1 MACGKKC
8 TRPARDP
15 RVTQGNIL
23 VPLRGGVAPLPE
35 VPHPAYQS
43 WVASACGTSLVTSLW
58 RSARTGDAQQFK
70 KRERST

>member
-1 MACGKKC
+1 M
-8 TRPARDP
+8 
-15 RVTQGNIL
+15 L
-23 VPLRGGVAPLPE
+23 VRLRGGVAPLPE

>member
-1 MACGKKC
+1 M
-8 TRPARDP
+8 
-15 RVTQGNIL
+15 L
-23 VPLRGGVAPLPE
+23 VRLRGGVAPLPE

-70 KRERST
+70 KRERSASRALTPQRTKKATKNA

>member
-1 MACGKKC
+1 M
-8 TRPARDP
+8 
-15 RVTQGNIL
+15 L